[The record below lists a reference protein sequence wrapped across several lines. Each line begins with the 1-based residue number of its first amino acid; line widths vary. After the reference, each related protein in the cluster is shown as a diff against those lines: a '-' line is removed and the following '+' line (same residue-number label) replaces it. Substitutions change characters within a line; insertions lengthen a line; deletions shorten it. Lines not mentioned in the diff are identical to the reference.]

1 MDNNDFRNVDVWA
14 MERRAHKL
22 RAEATARGARTA
34 LNWVKARLHLSNGAT
49 HNA

>member
-1 MDNNDFRNVDVWA
+1 MDNNDLRNVDVWA
-14 MERRAHKL
+14 VERRAQKL

-34 LNWVKARLHLSNGAT
+34 LNWVKSRLHIANGSA

>member
-1 MDNNDFRNVDVWA
+1 MDDYDFRNVDVWQ

-34 LNWVKARLHLSNGAT
+34 LNWVKTRLHLTDGAIR
-49 HNA
+49 NA